1 MVPRWTWAGGIF
13 PTKTQTLR
21 RMITVLLVYTLP
33 CSSQIT
39 LMDILPHLKLETYEV
54 SGMIILSLY
63 GGGNCDFL
71 NYDLP
76 KAKKSGF

>member
-1 MVPRWTWAGGIF
+1 
-13 PTKTQTLR
+13 
-21 RMITVLLVYTLP
+21 MITVLLMYTLP

-39 LMDILPHLKLETYEV
+39 LMDMLPHLKLETYEV
-54 SGMIILSLY
+54 SGMIILSFY